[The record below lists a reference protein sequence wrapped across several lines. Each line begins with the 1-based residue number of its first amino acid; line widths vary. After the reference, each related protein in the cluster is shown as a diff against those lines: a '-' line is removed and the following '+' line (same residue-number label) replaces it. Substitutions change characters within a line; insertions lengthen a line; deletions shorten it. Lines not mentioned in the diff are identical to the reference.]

1 MKIISY
7 FCIVKRFKHIFRVIL
22 AVILT
27 NLTTIVTAQDF
38 SGNNAPDISV
48 QNSRVNEEAT
58 AWLDSVDISLLTC
71 GPGEEVWSYYGHSAL
86 RIQDKAHG
94 SDVAVNWGMF
104 SFRQSFFVL
113 RFVFGLTDYQIG
125 IYPMAHF
132 MEEYSAEGRWV
143 RQQRLHLSREEK
155 MKILQAID
163 ENAQPENRTYRYN
176 FFFDNCTTRARE
188 MVITNIG
195 YCNTNFKDND
205 AQSSYREEIHKLNG
219 NHRWAR
225 FGNDLLLG
233 YMSDRD
239 ITKRE
244 WEFLPDN
251 LSKDFA
257 TEGRKDFINDGRK
270 DFGNDPSG
278 NDDANR
284 IYGKD
289 GYLMLVD
296 STCYLIPPSPTREVA
311 EAEAITPTVVFIS
324 LAVLTIGLSVLEWR
338 KKKNFWALDA
348 FLLILTGLPGL
359 ILFAM
364 LFSQHPTVQVNFQ
377 MLILNP
383 INLIFV
389 WKTIQKMRQ
398 GKLYW
403 YYDVWGICLVVS
415 LFMQIGQTYAEGML
429 TLALSLL
436 VRYAI
441 KSTML
446 DLSANNLKIQHRIIT
461 KFSKKKKNQE

>member
-1 MKIISY
+1 M
-7 FCIVKRFKHIFRVIL
+7 KRFKHIFRVIL

-38 SGNNAPDISV
+38 SGYNAPDISV

-125 IYPMAHF
+125 IYPMTDF
-132 MEEYSAEGRWV
+132 MAEYSAEGRWV

-155 MKILQAID
+155 LKVLHAIE

-176 FFFDNCTTRARE
+176 FFFDNCTTRVRE

-195 YCNTNFKDND
+195 YCNTNFKDTD
-205 AQSSYREEIHKLNG
+205 AQSTYREEIHKLNG

-233 YMSDRD
+233 YLSDRD
-239 ITKRE
+239 ITQRE

-257 TEGRKDFINDGRK
+257 TEGRKDFINDTA
-270 DFGNDPSG
+270 GNAEV
-278 NDDANR
+278 NHLIR
-284 IYGKD
+284 KD

-296 STCYLIPPSPTREVA
+296 STCYLIPPTQKVA
-311 EAEAITPTVVFIS
+311 EAEAITPTLVFIT
-324 LAVLTIGLSVLEWR
+324 LAVIIIALSVFEWKR
-338 KKKNFWALDA
+338 KKNFWVLDA

-383 INLIFV
+383 FNLIFV
-389 WKTIQKMRQ
+389 WKTIQKMRH

-403 YYDVWGICLVVS
+403 YYEVRGICLVVS
-415 LFMQIGQTYAEGML
+415 LFMQIWQTYAEGMV

-436 VRYAI
+436 VRYAF

-446 DLSANNLKIQHRIIT
+446 DLSANNLKIQHRIIK
-461 KFSKKKKNQE
+461 KFRKKKKNQE

>member
-1 MKIISY
+1 M
-7 FCIVKRFKHIFRVIL
+7 KRFKHIFRVIL

-86 RIQDKAHG
+86 RIQDKAHS

-125 IYPMAHF
+125 IYPMSDF
-132 MEEYSAEGRWV
+132 MAEYSAEGRWV

-155 MKILQAID
+155 LKVLHAIE

-296 STCYLIPPSPTREVA
+296 STCYLIPPTPAREVA

-338 KKKNFWALDA
+338 KKKNFWVLDA

-383 INLIFV
+383 FNLIFA

-403 YYDVWGICLVVS
+403 YYEVWGICLVVS
-415 LFMQIGQTYAEGML
+415 LFMQIWQTYAEGMV

-436 VRYAI
+436 VRYAF

-461 KFSKKKKNQE
+461 KFRKKKKNQE

>member
-1 MKIISY
+1 M
-7 FCIVKRFKHIFRVIL
+7 KRFKHIFRVIL

-125 IYPMAHF
+125 IYPMTDF
-132 MEEYSAEGRWV
+132 MAEYSAEGRWV

-155 MKILQAID
+155 LKVLHAIE
-163 ENAQPENRTYRYN
+163 ENAQPESRTYRYN

-195 YCNTNFKDND
+195 YCNTNFKDTD
-205 AQSSYREEIHKLNG
+205 AQSTYREEIHKLNG

-233 YMSDRD
+233 YLSDRD
-239 ITKRE
+239 LTQRE

-257 TEGRKDFINDGRK
+257 TEGRKDFINDTA
-270 DFGNDPSG
+270 GNAEV
-278 NDDANR
+278 NHL
-284 IYGKD
+284 IGKD

-296 STCYLIPPSPTREVA
+296 STCYLIPPTQKVA
-311 EAEAITPTVVFIS
+311 EAEVITPTLVFIT
-324 LAVLTIGLSVLEWR
+324 LAAIIIALSVFEWR
-338 KKKNFWALDA
+338 RKKNFWALDA

-383 INLIFV
+383 FNLIFA

-403 YYDVWGICLVVS
+403 YYEVWGICLVAA
-415 LFMQIGQTYAEGML
+415 LFMQIWQTYAEGMV

-436 VRYAI
+436 VRYAF

-461 KFSKKKKNQE
+461 KFRKKKKNQE

>member
-1 MKIISY
+1 M
-7 FCIVKRFKHIFRVIL
+7 KRFKHIFRVIL

-38 SGNNAPDISV
+38 SGYNAPDISV

-94 SDVAVNWGMF
+94 RDVAVNWGMF

-125 IYPMAHF
+125 IYPMTDF
-132 MEEYSAEGRWV
+132 MAEYSAEGRWV

-155 MKILQAID
+155 QKVLHAIE

-195 YCNTNFKDND
+195 YCNTNFKDTD
-205 AQSSYREEIHKLNG
+205 AQSTYREEIHKLNG

-233 YMSDRD
+233 YLSDRD
-239 ITKRE
+239 LTQRE

-257 TEGRKDFINDGRK
+257 TEGRKDFINETAG
-270 DFGNDPSG
+270 
-278 NDDANR
+278 DAEVNHL
-284 IYGKD
+284 IGKD

-296 STCYLIPPSPTREVA
+296 STCYLIPPTQKVA
-311 EAEAITPTVVFIS
+311 EAEVLTPTLVFIT
-324 LAVLTIGLSVLEWR
+324 LAAIIIALSVFEWR
-338 KKKNFWALDA
+338 RKKNFWALDA

-383 INLIFV
+383 FNLIFA

-403 YYDVWGICLVVS
+403 YYEVWGICLVAA
-415 LFMQIGQTYAEGML
+415 LFMQIWQTYAEGMV

-436 VRYAI
+436 VRYAF

-461 KFSKKKKNQE
+461 KFRKKKKNQE

>member
-1 MKIISY
+1 M
-7 FCIVKRFKHIFRVIL
+7 KRFKHIFGVIL

-27 NLTTIVTAQDF
+27 NLTSKMIAQDF
-38 SGNNAPDISV
+38 SGNYTSDISV
-48 QNSRVNEEAT
+48 QNSRAFENAT
-58 AWLDSVDISLLTC
+58 NWLDSVDISLLTC
-71 GPGEEVWSYYGHSAL
+71 GPGQEVWSYYGHTAL
-86 RIQDKAHG
+86 RIQDKVHD

-104 SFRQSFFVL
+104 SFKQPFFVL

-125 IYPMAHF
+125 IFPMSDFIA
-132 MEEYSAEGRWV
+132 EYSAEGRWV
-143 RQQRLHLSREEK
+143 RQQRLQLSRQEK
-155 MKILQAID
+155 LKILRAIE
-163 ENAQPENRTYRYN
+163 ENAKPENRTYRYN

-195 YCNTNFKDND
+195 YCNTNFKDTD
-205 AQSSYREEIHKLNG
+205 AQSTYREEIHKLNG

-233 YMSDRD
+233 YLSDRD
-239 ITKRE
+239 LTQRE

-257 TEGRKDFINDGRK
+257 TEGRKDFIND
-270 DFGNDPSG
+270 PSG
-278 NDDANR
+278 NAEVNHL
-284 IYGKD
+284 IGKD

-296 STCYLIPPSPTREVA
+296 STCYLIPPTQKVA
-311 EAEAITPTVVFIS
+311 EAEVITPTLVFIT
-324 LAVLTIGLSVLEWR
+324 LAVIIIALSVFEWKR
-338 KKKNFWALDA
+338 KKNFWVLDA

-383 INLIFV
+383 FNLIFA

-436 VRYAI
+436 VKYAF

-461 KFSKKKKNQE
+461 KFRKKKKNQE

>member
-1 MKIISY
+1 M
-7 FCIVKRFKHIFRVIL
+7 KRFKHIFRVIL

-86 RIQDKAHG
+86 RVQDKAHG
-94 SDVAVNWGMF
+94 NDVAINWGMF
-104 SFRQSFFVL
+104 SFKQDYFIL

-296 STCYLIPPSPTREVA
+296 STCYLIPPTPTREVA

-359 ILFAM
+359 ILLAM

-403 YYDVWGICLVVS
+403 YYEVWGICLVAS
-415 LFMQIGQTYAEGML
+415 LFMQIWQTYAEGMV

-461 KFSKKKKNQE
+461 KLRNKKKNQKSN

>member
-1 MKIISY
+1 M
-7 FCIVKRFKHIFRVIL
+7 KRFKHIFRVIL

-38 SGNNAPDISV
+38 SGYNSPDISV

-94 SDVAVNWGMF
+94 SDVVVNWGMF
-104 SFRQSFFVL
+104 SFRQGYFIL

-125 IYPMAHF
+125 IYPMSDF
-132 MEEYSAEGRWV
+132 MAEYSAEGRWV

-155 MKILQAID
+155 LKVLHAIE

-195 YCNTNFKDND
+195 YCNTNFKDTD
-205 AQSSYREEIHKLNG
+205 AQSTYREEIHKLNG

-233 YMSDRD
+233 YLSDRD
-239 ITKRE
+239 LTQRE

-257 TEGRKDFINDGRK
+257 TEGRKDFIND
-270 DFGNDPSG
+270 PSG
-278 NDDANR
+278 NAEVNHL
-284 IYGKD
+284 IGKD

-296 STCYLIPPSPTREVA
+296 STCYLIPPTQKVA
-311 EAEAITPTVVFIS
+311 EAEVITPTLVFIT
-324 LAVLTIGLSVLEWR
+324 LAVIIIALSVFEWKR
-338 KKKNFWALDA
+338 KKNFWVLDT

-383 INLIFV
+383 FNLIFA

-403 YYDVWGICLVVS
+403 YYEVWGICLVVS
-415 LFMQIGQTYAEGML
+415 LFMQIWQTYAEGMV

-436 VRYAI
+436 VRYAF

-461 KFSKKKKNQE
+461 KFRKKKKNQE

>member
-1 MKIISY
+1 M
-7 FCIVKRFKHIFRVIL
+7 KRFKHIFRVIL

-38 SGNNAPDISV
+38 SGYNAPDISV

-125 IYPMAHF
+125 IYPMSDF
-132 MEEYSAEGRWV
+132 MAEYSAEGRWV

-155 MKILQAID
+155 LKVLHAIE

-195 YCNTNFKDND
+195 YCNTNFKDTD
-205 AQSSYREEIHKLNG
+205 AQSTYREEIHKLNG

-233 YMSDRD
+233 YLSDRD
-239 ITKRE
+239 ITQRE

-257 TEGRKDFINDGRK
+257 TEGRKDFIND
-270 DFGNDPSG
+270 PSG
-278 NDDANR
+278 NDDANHL
-284 IYGKD
+284 IGKD

-296 STCYLIPPSPTREVA
+296 STCYLIPPTQKVA
-311 EAEAITPTVVFIS
+311 EAEVITPTLVFIT
-324 LAVLTIGLSVLEWR
+324 LAVIIIALSIFEWKR
-338 KKKNFWALDA
+338 KKNFWVLDA
-348 FLLILTGLPGL
+348 ILLILTGLPGL

-383 INLIFV
+383 FNLIFA

-403 YYDVWGICLVVS
+403 YYEVWGICLVVS
-415 LFMQIGQTYAEGML
+415 LFMQIWQTYAEGMV

-436 VRYAI
+436 VRYAF

-461 KFSKKKKNQE
+461 KFRKKKKNQE

>member
-1 MKIISY
+1 M
-7 FCIVKRFKHIFRVIL
+7 KRFKHIFGVIL

-27 NLTTIVTAQDF
+27 NLTSKMIAQDF
-38 SGNNAPDISV
+38 SGNYTSDISV
-48 QNSRVNEEAT
+48 QNSRAFENAT
-58 AWLDSVDISLLTC
+58 NWLDSVDISLLTC
-71 GPGEEVWSYYGHSAL
+71 GPGQEVWSYYGHTAL
-86 RIQDKAHG
+86 RIQDKVHD

-104 SFRQSFFVL
+104 SFKQPFFVL

-125 IYPMAHF
+125 IFPMSDFIA
-132 MEEYSAEGRWV
+132 EYSAEGRWV
-143 RQQRLHLSREEK
+143 RQQRLQLSRQEK
-155 MKILQAID
+155 LKILRAIE
-163 ENAQPENRTYRYN
+163 ENAKPENRTYRYN

-195 YCNTNFKDND
+195 YCNTNFKDTD
-205 AQSSYREEIHKLNG
+205 AQSTYREEIHKLNG

-233 YMSDRD
+233 YLSDRD
-239 ITKRE
+239 LTQRE

-257 TEGRKDFINDGRK
+257 TEGRKDFIND
-270 DFGNDPSG
+270 PSG
-278 NDDANR
+278 NAEVNHL
-284 IYGKD
+284 IGKD

-296 STCYLIPPSPTREVA
+296 STCYLIPPTQKVA
-311 EAEAITPTVVFIS
+311 EAEVITPTLVFIT
-324 LAVLTIGLSVLEWR
+324 LAVIIIALSVFEWKR
-338 KKKNFWALDA
+338 KKNFWVLDA

-383 INLIFV
+383 FNLIFA

-415 LFMQIGQTYAEGML
+415 LFIQIGQTYAEGML

-436 VRYAI
+436 VKYAF

>member
-1 MKIISY
+1 M
-7 FCIVKRFKHIFRVIL
+7 KRFKHIFRVIL

-38 SGNNAPDISV
+38 SGYNSPDISV

-104 SFRQSFFVL
+104 SFRQGYFIL

-125 IYPMAHF
+125 IYPMSDF
-132 MEEYSAEGRWV
+132 MAEYSAEGRWV

-155 MKILQAID
+155 LKVLHAIE

-195 YCNTNFKDND
+195 YCNTNFKDTD
-205 AQSSYREEIHKLNG
+205 AQSTYREEIHKLNG

-233 YMSDRD
+233 YLSDRD
-239 ITKRE
+239 LTQRE

-257 TEGRKDFINDGRK
+257 TEGRKDFIND
-270 DFGNDPSG
+270 PSG
-278 NDDANR
+278 NAEVNHL
-284 IYGKD
+284 IGKD

-296 STCYLIPPSPTREVA
+296 STCYLIPPTQKVA
-311 EAEAITPTVVFIS
+311 EAEVITPTLVFIT
-324 LAVLTIGLSVLEWR
+324 LAVIIIALSVFEWKR
-338 KKKNFWALDA
+338 KKNFWVLDT

-383 INLIFV
+383 FNLIFA

-403 YYDVWGICLVVS
+403 YYEVWGICLVVS
-415 LFMQIGQTYAEGML
+415 LFMQIWQTYAEGMV

-436 VRYAI
+436 VRYAF

-446 DLSANNLKIQHRIIT
+446 DLSSNNLKIQHRIIT
-461 KFSKKKKNQE
+461 KFRKKKKNQE

>member
-38 SGNNAPDISV
+38 SGYNAPDISV

-125 IYPMAHF
+125 IYPMADF
-132 MEEYSAEGRWV
+132 MAEYSAEGRWV

-155 MKILQAID
+155 LKVLHAIE

-195 YCNTNFKDND
+195 YCNTNFKDTD
-205 AQSSYREEIHKLNG
+205 AQSTYREEIHKLNG

-233 YMSDRD
+233 YLSDRD
-239 ITKRE
+239 ITQRE

-257 TEGRKDFINDGRK
+257 TEGRKDFINDTA
-270 DFGNDPSG
+270 GNAEV
-278 NDDANR
+278 NHLIR
-284 IYGKD
+284 KD

-296 STCYLIPPSPTREVA
+296 STCYLIPPTQKVA
-311 EAEAITPTVVFIS
+311 EAEAITPALVFIT
-324 LAVLTIGLSVLEWR
+324 LAVIIIALSVFEWKR
-338 KKKNFWALDA
+338 KKNFWALDA

-383 INLIFV
+383 FNLIFV

-403 YYDVWGICLVVS
+403 YYEVWGICLVVS
-415 LFMQIGQTYAEGML
+415 LFMQIWQTYAEGMV

-436 VRYAI
+436 VRYAF

-461 KFSKKKKNQE
+461 KFRKKKKNQK

>member
-1 MKIISY
+1 M
-7 FCIVKRFKHIFRVIL
+7 KRFKHIFRVIL

-38 SGNNAPDISV
+38 SGYNSPDISV

-104 SFRQSFFVL
+104 SFRQGYFIL

-125 IYPMAHF
+125 IYPMSDFIA
-132 MEEYSAEGRWV
+132 EYSAEGRWV

-155 MKILQAID
+155 LKVLHAIE

-195 YCNTNFKDND
+195 YCNTNFKDTD
-205 AQSSYREEIHKLNG
+205 AQSTYREEIHKLNG

-233 YMSDRD
+233 YLSDRD
-239 ITKRE
+239 LTQRE

-257 TEGRKDFINDGRK
+257 TEGRKDFIND
-270 DFGNDPSG
+270 PSG
-278 NDDANR
+278 NAEVNHL
-284 IYGKD
+284 IGKD

-296 STCYLIPPSPTREVA
+296 STCYLIPPTQKVA
-311 EAEAITPTVVFIS
+311 EAEVITPTLVFIT
-324 LAVLTIGLSVLEWR
+324 LAVIIIALSVFEWKR
-338 KKKNFWALDA
+338 KKNFWVLDT

-383 INLIFV
+383 FNLIFA

-403 YYDVWGICLVVS
+403 YYEVWGICLVVS
-415 LFMQIGQTYAEGML
+415 LFMQIWQTYAEGMV

-436 VRYAI
+436 VRYAF

-461 KFSKKKKNQE
+461 KFRKKKKNQE

>member
-1 MKIISY
+1 M
-7 FCIVKRFKHIFRVIL
+7 KRFKHIFRVIL

-38 SGNNAPDISV
+38 SGYNAPDISV

-104 SFRQSFFVL
+104 SFRQGYFIL

-125 IYPMAHF
+125 IYPMSDF
-132 MEEYSAEGRWV
+132 MAEYSAEGRWV

-155 MKILQAID
+155 LKVLHAIE

-195 YCNTNFKDND
+195 YCNTNFKDTD
-205 AQSSYREEIHKLNG
+205 AQSTYREEIHKLNG

-233 YMSDRD
+233 YLSDRD
-239 ITKRE
+239 LTQRE

-257 TEGRKDFINDGRK
+257 TEGRKDFIND
-270 DFGNDPSG
+270 PSG
-278 NDDANR
+278 NAEVNHL
-284 IYGKD
+284 IGKD

-296 STCYLIPPSPTREVA
+296 STCYLIPPTQKVA
-311 EAEAITPTVVFIS
+311 EAEVITPTLVFIT
-324 LAVLTIGLSVLEWR
+324 LAVIIIALSVFEWKR
-338 KKKNFWALDA
+338 KKNFWVLDT

-359 ILFAM
+359 ILFTM

-383 INLIFV
+383 FNLIFA
-389 WKTIQKMRQ
+389 WKTIQKLRQ

-403 YYDVWGICLVVS
+403 YYEVWGLCLVAA
-415 LFMQIGQTYAEGML
+415 LFMQIWQTYAEGMV

-461 KFSKKKKNQE
+461 KLRNKKKNQESN

>member
-1 MKIISY
+1 M
-7 FCIVKRFKHIFRVIL
+7 
-22 AVILT
+22 T
-27 NLTTIVTAQDF
+27 DF
-38 SGNNAPDISV
+38 
-48 QNSRVNEEAT
+48 
-58 AWLDSVDISLLTC
+58 
-71 GPGEEVWSYYGHSAL
+71 
-86 RIQDKAHG
+86 
-94 SDVAVNWGMF
+94 
-104 SFRQSFFVL
+104 
-113 RFVFGLTDYQIG
+113 
-125 IYPMAHF
+125 MA
-132 MEEYSAEGRWV
+132 EYSAEGRWV

-155 MKILQAID
+155 LKVLHAIE

-195 YCNTNFKDND
+195 YCNTNFKDTD
-205 AQSSYREEIHKLNG
+205 AQSTYREEIHKLNG

-233 YMSDRD
+233 YLSDRD
-239 ITKRE
+239 LTQRE

-257 TEGRKDFINDGRK
+257 TEGRKDFINDTA
-270 DFGNDPSG
+270 GNAEV
-278 NDDANR
+278 NHLIR
-284 IYGKD
+284 KD

-296 STCYLIPPSPTREVA
+296 STCYLIPPTQKVA
-311 EAEAITPTVVFIS
+311 EAEVITPTLVFIT
-324 LAVLTIGLSVLEWR
+324 LAVIIIALSVFEWKR
-338 KKKNFWALDA
+338 KKNFWVLDA

-377 MLILNP
+377 MMILNP
-383 INLIFV
+383 FNLIFV

-403 YYDVWGICLVVS
+403 YYEVWGICLVVS
-415 LFMQIGQTYAEGML
+415 LFMQIWQTYAEGMV

-436 VRYAI
+436 IRYAF

-461 KFSKKKKNQE
+461 KFRKKKKNQE

>member
-1 MKIISY
+1 M
-7 FCIVKRFKHIFRVIL
+7 KRFKHIFRVIL

-38 SGNNAPDISV
+38 SGYNSPDISV

-104 SFRQSFFVL
+104 SFRQGYFIL

-125 IYPMAHF
+125 IYPMSDF
-132 MEEYSAEGRWV
+132 MAEYSAEGRWV

-155 MKILQAID
+155 LKVLHAIE
-163 ENAQPENRTYRYN
+163 ENAQPENCTYRYN

-195 YCNTNFKDND
+195 YCNTNFKDTD
-205 AQSSYREEIHKLNG
+205 AQSTYREEIHKLNG

-233 YMSDRD
+233 YLSDRD
-239 ITKRE
+239 LTQRE

-257 TEGRKDFINDGRK
+257 TEGRKDFIND
-270 DFGNDPSG
+270 PSG
-278 NDDANR
+278 NAEVNHL
-284 IYGKD
+284 IGKD

-296 STCYLIPPSPTREVA
+296 STCYLIPPTQKVA
-311 EAEAITPTVVFIS
+311 EAEVITPTLVFIT
-324 LAVLTIGLSVLEWR
+324 LAVIIIALSVFEWKR
-338 KKKNFWALDA
+338 KKNFWVLDT

-383 INLIFV
+383 FNLIFA

-403 YYDVWGICLVVS
+403 YYEVWGICLVVS
-415 LFMQIGQTYAEGML
+415 LFMQIWQTYAEGMV

-436 VRYAI
+436 VRYAF

-461 KFSKKKKNQE
+461 KFRKKKKNQE

>member
-1 MKIISY
+1 M
-7 FCIVKRFKHIFRVIL
+7 KRFKHIFRVIL

-38 SGNNAPDISV
+38 SGYNAPDISV

-125 IYPMAHF
+125 IYPMTDF
-132 MEEYSAEGRWV
+132 MAEYSAEGRWV

-155 MKILQAID
+155 LKVLHAIE

-195 YCNTNFKDND
+195 YCNTNFKDTD
-205 AQSSYREEIHKLNG
+205 AQSTYREEIHKLNG

-233 YMSDRD
+233 YLSDRD
-239 ITKRE
+239 LTQRE

-257 TEGRKDFINDGRK
+257 TEGRKDFSNDTAG
-270 DFGNDPSG
+270 
-278 NDDANR
+278 DAEVNHL
-284 IYGKD
+284 IGKD

-296 STCYLIPPSPTREVA
+296 STCYLIPPTPKVA
-311 EAEAITPTVVFIS
+311 EAEVITPTLVFIT
-324 LAVLTIGLSVLEWR
+324 LAVIIIALSVFEWKR
-338 KKKNFWALDA
+338 KKNFWTLDA

-383 INLIFV
+383 FNLIFA

-403 YYDVWGICLVVS
+403 YYEVWGICLVVS
-415 LFMQIGQTYAEGML
+415 LFMQIWQTYAEGMV

-436 VRYAI
+436 VRYAF

-461 KFSKKKKNQE
+461 KFRKKKKNQE

>member
-1 MKIISY
+1 M
-7 FCIVKRFKHIFRVIL
+7 KRFKHIFRVIL

-38 SGNNAPDISV
+38 SGYNSPDISV

-104 SFRQSFFVL
+104 SFRQGYFIL

-125 IYPMAHF
+125 IYPMSDF
-132 MEEYSAEGRWV
+132 MAEYSAEGRWV

-155 MKILQAID
+155 LKVLHAIE

-195 YCNTNFKDND
+195 YCNTNFKDTD
-205 AQSSYREEIHKLNG
+205 AQSTYREEIHKLNS

-233 YMSDRD
+233 YLSDRD
-239 ITKRE
+239 LTQRE

-257 TEGRKDFINDGRK
+257 TEGRKDFIND
-270 DFGNDPSG
+270 PSG
-278 NDDANR
+278 NAEVNHL
-284 IYGKD
+284 IGKD

-296 STCYLIPPSPTREVA
+296 STCYLIPPTQKVA
-311 EAEAITPTVVFIS
+311 EAEVITPTLVFIT
-324 LAVLTIGLSVLEWR
+324 LAVIIIALSVFEWKR
-338 KKKNFWALDA
+338 KKNFWVLDT

-383 INLIFV
+383 FNLIFA

-403 YYDVWGICLVVS
+403 YYEVWGICLVVS
-415 LFMQIGQTYAEGML
+415 LFMQIWQTYAEGMV

-436 VRYAI
+436 VRYAF

-461 KFSKKKKNQE
+461 KFRKKKKNQE

>member
-1 MKIISY
+1 M
-7 FCIVKRFKHIFRVIL
+7 KRFKHIFRVIL

-38 SGNNAPDISV
+38 SGYNSPDISV

-104 SFRQSFFVL
+104 SFRQGYFIL

-125 IYPMAHF
+125 IYPMSDF
-132 MEEYSAEGRWV
+132 MAEYSAEGRWV
-143 RQQRLHLSREEK
+143 RQQRLHLSRKEK
-155 MKILQAID
+155 LKVLHAIE

-188 MVITNIG
+188 IVITNIG
-195 YCNTNFKDND
+195 YCNTNFKDTD
-205 AQSSYREEIHKLNG
+205 AQSTYREEIHKLNG

-233 YMSDRD
+233 YLSDRD
-239 ITKRE
+239 LTQRE

-257 TEGRKDFINDGRK
+257 TEGRKDFIND
-270 DFGNDPSG
+270 PSG
-278 NDDANR
+278 NAEVNHL
-284 IYGKD
+284 IGKD

-296 STCYLIPPSPTREVA
+296 STCYLIPPTQKVA
-311 EAEAITPTVVFIS
+311 EAEVITPTLVFIT
-324 LAVLTIGLSVLEWR
+324 LAVIIIALSVFEWKR
-338 KKKNFWALDA
+338 KKNFWVLDT

-383 INLIFV
+383 FNLIFA

-403 YYDVWGICLVVS
+403 YYEVWGICLVVS
-415 LFMQIGQTYAEGML
+415 LFMQIWQTYAEGMV

-436 VRYAI
+436 VRYAF

-461 KFSKKKKNQE
+461 KFRKKKKNQE